1 MELKG
6 SSMVMASVRVMF
18 GPMELKGSSMV
29 MASVMEKQQTH
40 VNNMQNYLPKK
51 YKMNGSSMLAKPE
64 LSMLLLV
71 MEL

>member
-40 VNNMQNYLPKK
+40 VMQRGLGSMELK
-51 YKMNGSSMLAKPE
+51 GSSMVIASVRVRNSKLC
-64 LSMLLLV
+64 LL
-71 MEL
+71 